1 AAGDLRRISRLHGGW
16 RLPATGILAVG
27 RLGDGAA
34 GRVAGAALL
43 VAQSPRLLADLHAER
58 PPRRRSGRTGLPCL
72 LLRGGGLCGMG
83 RQAAADRSRMGAC
96 GALAAAARQRTF
108 PRPPV
113 AASALLQHA
122 GRGAADVRRGVGM
135 DPLGLRAL
143 SRLPPGGRRGR
154 RVQRQVH
161 GQPDG
166 AARRVLR
173 HAAGPY
179 PAELPQLLPAGR
191 ALAVLRHPP
200 RGRRIR
206 GRMAPITL
214 KRRSEA
220 PQQAAADPGEAFAA
234 AVHHGFSHMPKSLP
248 AKFFYDRRGSELF
261 ERICELPEYYPTRT
275 EIALLERHAEE
286 IADAIGPDA
295 ALFEFGAGALRKV
308 RILLGAM
315 RDLVAYL
322 PIDISGEHLQANA
335 AALKIDHPGLHVAPI
350 VADFTAGFD
359 LPPLPPRARRVGF
372 FPGSSIGNFTPEE
385 ARDFLRG
392 AATFLSGGGLL
403 IGVDL
408 VKTPAIL
415 HAAYNDA
422 AGVTAEFNRNLLY
435 RIN

>member
-1 AAGDLRRISRLHGGW
+1 
-16 RLPATGILAVG
+16 
-27 RLGDGAA
+27 
-34 GRVAGAALL
+34 
-43 VAQSPRLLADLHAER
+43 
-58 PPRRRSGRTGLPCL
+58 
-72 LLRGGGLCGMG
+72 
-83 RQAAADRSRMGAC
+83 
-96 GALAAAARQRTF
+96 
-108 PRPPV
+108 
-113 AASALLQHA
+113 
-122 GRGAADVRRGVGM
+122 
-135 DPLGLRAL
+135 
-143 SRLPPGGRRGR
+143 
-154 RVQRQVH
+154 
-161 GQPDG
+161 
-166 AARRVLR
+166 
-173 HAAGPY
+173 
-179 PAELPQLLPAGR
+179 
-191 ALAVLRHPP
+191 
-200 RGRRIR
+200 
-206 GRMAPITL
+206 MAPITL

-286 IADAIGPDA
+286 IADAIGPGA

-435 RIN
+435 RINAELGGDADPEAFDHYAFYHPLLQRIEMHLVSRRAQSIRVAAPDGGTRRYDFAAGESIHTENSCKYTLAGFRRIAEQAGFRTRAVWCDPDRLFSLHWLAAP